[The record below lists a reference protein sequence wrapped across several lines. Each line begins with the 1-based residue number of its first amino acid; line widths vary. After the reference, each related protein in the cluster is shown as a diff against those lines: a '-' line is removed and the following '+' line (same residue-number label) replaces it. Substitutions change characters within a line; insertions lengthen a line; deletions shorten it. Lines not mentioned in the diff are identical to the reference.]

1 MISGHAG
8 KEAIVAEAMHNGR
21 SARVLSRDERSAL
34 LSTAQ
39 AARQRA
45 YAPYSHFRVGAA
57 LLTSEGAIV
66 GGCNVENISYGLT
79 NCAERTAIFAAHAAG
94 QLGAPRTGPH
104 IVTIAIVAESA
115 APPTPCGACRQV
127 LAEFGRDCTIIC
139 DNLRGDTLETTL
151 GELLPH
157 AFGPW

>member
-1 MISGHAG
+1 MT
-8 KEAIVAEAMHNGR
+8 EATDHDR
-21 SARVLSRDERSAL
+21 SERALSE
-34 LSTAQ
+34 
-39 AARQRA
+39 RQRATLLATAHAVRQHA
-45 YAPYSHFRVGAA
+45 YAPYSHFQVGAA
-57 LLTSEGAIV
+57 LLTSEGDVI

-94 QLGAPRTGPH
+94 QLGAPHEGPR
-104 IVTIAIVAESA
+104 IVAIAIVAESSE
-115 APPTPCGACRQV
+115 PPTPCGACRQV

-139 DNLRGDTLETTL
+139 ANLRGDTLETTL

>member
-1 MISGHAG
+1 MTGTTHHDR
-8 KEAIVAEAMHNGR
+8 AEQAP
-21 SARVLSRDERSAL
+21 SERQRATL
-34 LSTAQ
+34 LSSAH

-45 YAPYSHFRVGAA
+45 YAPYSRFQVGAA

-66 GGCNVENISYGLT
+66 SGCNVENISYGLT
-79 NCAERTAIFAAHAAG
+79 NCAERTAIFAAHATG
-94 QLGAPRTGPH
+94 QLGAPHSGPR
-104 IVTIAIVAESA
+104 IVAIAIIADSA

-127 LAEFGRDCTIIC
+127 LAEFGRDCAIIC
-139 DNLRGDTLETTL
+139 ANLRGDTLETTL

>member
-1 MISGHAG
+1 MGG
-8 KEAIVAEAMHNGR
+8 TGWEETTVTEAQHNDGGARMPTDAERA
-21 SARVLSRDERSAL
+21 AL
-34 LSTAQ
+34 LTA
-39 AARQRA
+39 AHAVRQRA
-45 YAPYSHFRVGAA
+45 YTPYSHFPVGAA

-94 QLGAPRTGPH
+94 QLSAPQTGPR
-104 IVTIAIVAESA
+104 IVAIAIVADST

-139 DNLRGDTLETTL
+139 ANLRGDTLTMGL
-151 GELLPH
+151 DALLPH

>member
-1 MISGHAG
+1 
-8 KEAIVAEAMHNGR
+8 
-21 SARVLSRDERSAL
+21 LSQDRRIDDATLVPSDTERMAL
-34 LSTAQ
+34 LLAAHTA
-39 AARQRA
+39 RDRA

-57 LLTSEGAIV
+57 LLTSAGAIV

-94 QLGAPRTGPH
+94 QLGTPHEGPR
-104 IVTIAIVAESA
+104 IVAIAIVADSTE
-115 APPTPCGACRQV
+115 PPTPCGACRQV

-139 DNLRGDTLETTL
+139 ANLRGDTLTTDL
-151 GELLPH
+151 GTLLPH

>member
-1 MISGHAG
+1 MT
-8 KEAIVAEAMHNGR
+8 EAQHDD
-21 SARVLSRDERSAL
+21 SAPWVPTDTERATL
-34 LSTAQ
+34 LSAAHTA
-39 AARQRA
+39 RTRA

-57 LLTSEGAIV
+57 LLTSAGAIV

-94 QLGAPRTGPH
+94 QLGVPHEGPR
-104 IVTIAIVAESA
+104 IVAIAIVAESA

-127 LAEFGRDCTIIC
+127 LAEFGPGCTIIC
-139 DNLRGDTLETTL
+139 ANLRGDTLTTSL

-157 AFGPW
+157 TFGPW